1 MARVLR
7 RPALGRRAAGV
18 GERQAR
24 APATHRVGRRR
35 HGERPGGLPGGD
47 RRDSPPMGRRLQTQ
61 LGRGRRDGGHARA
74 ARRHARVEERR
85 TRRRFVVV
93 MPAADVRWLASPGL
107 VRRGGER
114 VPGGSH
120 GCGAARDE
128 PDGSEP
134 LRRARAGGARVEPAG
149 RARDRATG
157 STGLSTTVTV
167 SAQSVDSLLLI
178 VPPEPATAAGVSPDT
193 VVAGLPLLR
202 RIVLAG
208 SRAGFSRVLVQSGHD
223 GVERLLGGTAA
234 SELGARPTLDSRR
247 RIVILPANVVPQ
259 ARWLRALRETDVEP
273 ERLSADG
280 QLAAVID
287 TDGPSAVLAAAA
299 QCRGDGE
306 LARLKFMESARGA
319 ILDFWG
325 DNVVHVGV
333 FACMA
338 VGLSFAQGAT
348 WPLALGALTV
358 VATAGSAACQS
369 RDIMLD
375 TAVGGDAAWIARVA
389 EAISH
394 RDFIY
399 LVIVLSAFGKA
410 HWFLILASIGT
421 PIFFLL
427 MLWVLARR
435 RA

>member
-1 MARVLR
+1 V
-7 RPALGRRAAGV
+7 
-18 GERQAR
+18 
-24 APATHRVGRRR
+24 
-35 HGERPGGLPGGD
+35 
-47 RRDSPPMGRRLQTQ
+47 
-61 LGRGRRDGGHARA
+61 
-74 ARRHARVEERR
+74 
-85 TRRRFVVV
+85 
-93 MPAADVRWLASPGL
+93 
-107 VRRGGER
+107 
-114 VPGGSH
+114 
-120 GCGAARDE
+120 
-128 PDGSEP
+128 
-134 LRRARAGGARVEPAG
+134 
-149 RARDRATG
+149 
-157 STGLSTTVTV
+157 TTAVTV

-178 VPPEPATAAGVSPDT
+178 VPPEPATAASVSPAT
-193 VVAGLPLLR
+193 AVAGLPLLR

-208 SRAGFSRVLVQSGHD
+208 ARAGFSRVLVQGGHD

-234 SELGARPTLDSRR
+234 NVLGARPTLDSRR

-273 ERLSADG
+273 ERLYADG

-287 TDGPSAVLAAAA
+287 TDAPSAVLAAAA
-299 QCRGDGE
+299 QCRGVGELLALLRVRFDEAKLDADDTGRFPLSEPADARPAESWLLRSLIKQREGFMSRHVERKISLAITRRLAVTRVTPDVMTVVSVGLGLLGAPFFLSSSPAYQLVGALLFLTHSILDGCDGE

-338 VGLSFAQGAT
+338 VGLSYAQEAT

-358 VATAGSAACQS
+358 AATLGSAACQS

-375 TAVGGDAAWIARVA
+375 TAVGGDAAWIARFA
-389 EAISH
+389 EAFSH

-427 MLWVLARR
+427 LLWVGARR

>member
-1 MARVLR
+1 M
-7 RPALGRRAAGV
+7 
-18 GERQAR
+18 
-24 APATHRVGRRR
+24 
-35 HGERPGGLPGGD
+35 GL
-47 RRDSPPMGRRLQTQ
+47 
-61 LGRGRRDGGHARA
+61 
-74 ARRHARVEERR
+74 
-85 TRRRFVVV
+85 
-93 MPAADVRWLASPGL
+93 
-107 VRRGGER
+107 
-114 VPGGSH
+114 
-120 GCGAARDE
+120 
-128 PDGSEP
+128 
-134 LRRARAGGARVEPAG
+134 
-149 RARDRATG
+149 
-157 STGLSTTVTV
+157 TTAVAV

-178 VPPEPATAAGVSPDT
+178 VPPEPGSADSVSPDT

-208 SRAGFSRVLVQSGHD
+208 SRAGFSRVLVQSGRD

-234 SELGARPTLDSRR
+234 SVLAGARPALDSRR

-259 ARWLRALRETDVEP
+259 SRWLRALRETAVEP
-273 ERLSADG
+273 ERLRTDG
-280 QLAAVID
+280 QLTAVID
-287 TDGPSAVLAAAA
+287 TDDPSVVLAAAA
-299 QCRGDGE
+299 RCRGVGDLLAALRGRFDESKLDVDDTGRFLLREPADARPAEAWLLRSLIKQREGFMSRHFERKISLAITRRLAVTRVTPDLMTVVSVGLGLLGAPFFLSSSPAYQLAGALLFLTHSILDGCDGE
-306 LARLKFMESARGA
+306 LARLKFLESPRGA

-338 VGLSFAQGAT
+338 VGLSFALEAM

-358 VATAGSAACQS
+358 VATLGSAACQS

-375 TAVGGDAAWIARVA
+375 TAVGGDATWIARFA
-389 EAISH
+389 EAFSH

-427 MLWVLARR
+427 LLWVGARR